1 MVEYASDAPG
11 GASYRRPIAMTLDA
25 SPLKPHGASPPA
37 LADAQTQQVTGDRGT
52 PPCQA
57 LEHRG
62 VREALFRYE
71 KYYSDLIAGSLQ
83 GICMLNGDGVIQFVN
98 PVMATLFGYARPDD
112 LCGRD
117 VRTLLA
123 PHEHAPWEGYRHAC
137 LQAPVAPQRHI
148 VQGIRQDQS
157 ALWLEICLSST
168 SWQDLPAMLM
178 TCLDI
183 TERHH
188 LETQVRQSHKLHA
201 LGALAGGIAHDFNNM
216 LAAILGYTELLM
228 DDVPRESLTWH
239 RLQRVL
245 TAGERAKDL
254 VRQILT
260 VSRQQEQERRPVQLR
275 LLAEEIL
282 KLLRASLPVTI
293 AIHQHLDPHVGTVLA
308 DPTQIYQVLMNLCIN
323 AEHAM
328 RLSGGVLEVGLD
340 DVDVTEPMP
349 ITDGTLMPGP
359 YVRLTVRDT
368 GHGIPDEILDRIF
381 EPFFTTKVPDE
392 GTGMGLTVVQGIM
405 RNHDGAIHVTSLPD
419 QGSTFTLYFPHF
431 HKPMETSEPAAEPVL
446 GGMECVLFVD
456 DEEPIARLGCM
467 MLERLGYKAMFTTS
481 GAEALALFRA
491 APERFDLVITDHTM
505 PGMTGAALAQDLR
518 RLRPDLPVIL
528 CSGFSHTMNAD
539 KAQAL
544 GLDAFLLKPFLHR
557 DLGVAVHRVLETRR
571 AQRR

>member
-1 MVEYASDAPG
+1 MMEYTSG
-11 GASYRRPIAMTLDA
+11 VSSGASYRRLIAMTLDA
-25 SPLKPHGASPPA
+25 SSLEPHAAAPSA
-37 LADAQTQQVTGDRGT
+37 LADAQRQQVTGDRGL
-52 PPCQA
+52 PPCKA
-57 LEHRG
+57 LEPRR
-62 VREALFRYE
+62 VQEVLPKYE
-71 KYYSDLIAGSLQ
+71 TYYSDLVAGSLQ
-83 GICMLNGDGVIQFVN
+83 GICMLNRDGIIQFVN
-98 PVMATLFGYARPDD
+98 PVMATLSGYASPED

-123 PHEHAPWEGYRHAC
+123 PHEHAPWEVYRHAC
-137 LQAPVAPQRHI
+137 LQAPGVPQRHI

-157 ALWLEICLSST
+157 AFWLEICVSST
-168 SWQDLPAMLM
+168 SWQGLPAMLV

-183 TERHH
+183 TERQH
-188 LETQVRQSHKLHA
+188 LETQVRQSHKMHA

-228 DDVPRESLTWH
+228 DDVPRESLAWH

-293 AIHQHLDPHVGTVLA
+293 AIHQHLAPHVGTVLA
-308 DPTQIYQVLMNLCIN
+308 DQTQIYQVLMNLCIN

-340 DVDVTEPMP
+340 EVDVTEPMP
-349 ITDGTLMPGP
+349 ITDGTLIPGP

-368 GHGIPDEILDRIF
+368 GHGIPDEILDHIF

-419 QGSTFTLYFPHF
+419 QGSTFTLYFPRF
-431 HKPMETSEPAAEPVL
+431 HKPMETSTPPAEPVP
-446 GGMECVLFVD
+446 GGVEWVLFVD

-467 MLERLGYKAMFTTS
+467 MLERLGYKAKFTTS
-481 GAEALALFRA
+481 GDEALALFRT

-505 PGMTGAALAQDLR
+505 PGMTGAALAQELR
-518 RLRPDLPVIL
+518 RLRPELPVIL

-557 DLGVAVHRVLETRR
+557 DLGLAVHRVLAQRR
-571 AQRR
+571 AQSR